1 MTVESGDENPNT
13 DQMSVEGADCQALFS
28 AEPLSLD
35 IRWPDQ
41 ERVSWRILLYILAV
55 LAVGV
60 SAVFAR
66 PEGWQIALFVVAP
79 WPLAEFLVRLGM
91 VYTRRAFMRTSWR
104 LTADLLEIRR
114 GVWWRSV
121 VTVPLSRVQH
131 TDVNQGPL
139 QRRFDLSTLVVHT
152 AGTRH
157 ATVKLEGLGKKIAE
171 SVRDELLK
179 QRGDDAV

>member
-1 MTVESGDENPNT
+1 
-13 DQMSVEGADCQALFS
+13 
-28 AEPLSLD
+28 
-35 IRWPDQ
+35 
-41 ERVSWRILLYILAV
+41 
-55 LAVGV
+55 
-60 SAVFAR
+60 
-66 PEGWQIALFVVAP
+66 
-79 WPLAEFLVRLGM
+79 
-91 VYTRRAFMRTSWR
+91 

-152 AGTRH
+152 AGTQH
-157 ATVKLEGLGKKIAE
+157 ATVKLEGLGKEVAE